1 MLYWH
6 KATPPFFTAKGK
18 VPSERDSTRES
29 QRERTDTLCRPVY
42 IHFHLPCLTLPFVF
56 LLPFQTY
63 CVSISPCE
71 VSTLCEF

>member
-18 VPSERDSTRES
+18 VPSERDSNRES

-42 IHFHLPCLTLPFVF
+42 LYKCSSPLSHPPFCISLAF
-56 LLPFQTY
+56 SNIL
-63 CVSISPCE
+63 CVYF
-71 VSTLCEF
+71 TM